1 MAGTLLIVGITLFVV
16 GTLMLVQDASARGR
30 NAMMVVLPFTG
41 IAYARHHWSD
51 VRVGAIVRVIGGSCI
66 VFGLAALLGQ
76 NPQWLQFRYRDN
88 GNAVLKGTIE
98 RRMTPMIDAGVV
110 VRLGLTSKQGKDLS
124 GRLSGEPFS
133 YDRAQLIGG
142 VLSLQQGESF
152 IAPREVRILVG
163 IEART
168 ITQRVDVFVSPD
180 DPQPP
185 EIHVSVVPD
194 GAVLPETRIYRGG
207 YSMEL
212 QLAPLDTN
220 QYKGYIQ
227 LILPGPEPDY
237 LVGDFIALSNNLIYR
252 NGRVDLTHD
261 HPDTLEYVAQQY
273 VLAQFPPSLI
283 SRLEF
288 RDTDMRLSRNAGTT
302 TVRIYLKNGRV
313 EDKFLELER
322 ADIGWALRPGGVN
335 TQVIVKGGDTVVEA
349 TEDATAKAAGPATRD
364 VTFDALQQLVGQ
376 RITLAMKNGDTRVAK
391 VLGMRRDLLQ
401 LEREVGSG
409 MVQFTVSEK
418 EIASVRLASGERW
431 VLVAAPQVVD
441 GGATDAAAE
450 APPVAEP
457 APAAPSAPAPATT
470 TTTTKKESTGAT
482 AGATGYAALQ
492 GKTVVVTTRDGKS
505 RTGVL
510 LSVTDRELKLGV
522 RLGSGVLE
530 YFYAPSDIA
539 SIKEASN

>member
-51 VRVGAIVRVIGGSCI
+51 VRVGAIVRIIGGSCI

-124 GRLSGEPFS
+124 GRLSGEAFS

-163 IEART
+163 IDART

-237 LVGDFIALSNNLIYR
+237 LVGDFVALSNNLLYR

-335 TQVIVKGGDTVVEA
+335 TQVIVKGGDTIVEA
-349 TEDATAKAAGPATRD
+349 NDGATAKAAGPATRD

-441 GGATDAAAE
+441 GVASDAAAE
-450 APPVAEP
+450 APSVAEP
-457 APAAPSAPAPATT
+457 APAAPPAPAPAP
-470 TTTTKKESTGAT
+470 TTKQTESA
-482 AGATGYAALQ
+482 AAAASATGYAALQ

-510 LSVTDRELKLGV
+510 LSVADREIKLGV